1 MICTTSIHLRR
12 TVLVIM
18 SCVFS
23 VVSFGQLDRS
33 KAPQAGPA
41 PELNIGTPT
50 KLKLDNGLNVI
61 VVENHRLP
69 AVSWSMTLDYA
80 PFLEGNQAGLT
91 GVVSDMMSAGTEM
104 RTKAQIAEEVE
115 FLGATFRANAKGF
128 FASSLSKH
136 TGDLLRIVSDAVLH
150 PIFPQAELDKVKKQV
165 LSGLANTPTSPGS
178 IASNL
183 VASTNFGRLH
193 PYGEVMTKE
202 TLEKIERQD
211 LVDYHMTFF
220 RPNAA
225 FLIVV
230 GDITP
235 DEAYAK
241 ASVHFGKWTRADIPY
256 TRVVPA
262 KFPTGN
268 QVRFSG
274 IEGAVQSTINITQ
287 PVPFP
292 PGHPDAAAIQLMN
305 SILGGG
311 AFSGRLMQNLR
322 EDKAYT
328 YGARSSLSADPV
340 TAQFVAYADVRTE
353 VTDSALVEFMTEIDR
368 IRNEKVDSAELTTAK
383 AFLSGNFARSLENEG
398 TVARFALNIERYDLP
413 EDYYQTYLQ
422 RLADVTVD
430 DIQRV
435 AQNMLKPN
443 NLNICVVGSPD
454 ILNNLRQFDAGEG
467 IDQYD
472 AFGRKRI
479 PRSEAPDGTT
489 SKDIV
494 KRYFEAIGGFRAWS
508 KLSGM
513 STEGSVE
520 FGSGMS
526 LQHKENK
533 RFSKKSQ
540 AMRTELAMAG
550 QPVMIRAI
558 LSSGGQELQ
567 MGVVND
573 MDAGAAALM
582 MDYLSPVRL
591 ANLSKRGF
599 EGTVLGQEEV
609 AGELSTVVEFV
620 RGDITETYWFRNSD
634 GLLIQQKR
642 PSPDG
647 SLITENL
654 ELYIP
659 FGDLG
664 LKLPA
669 ARTSTVAGQTMTIR
683 LAAVTFNP
691 EFSDNAFDL
700 RQD

>member
-193 PYGEVMTKE
+193 PYGEVMTEE

-353 VTDSALVEFMTEIDR
+353 VTDSALVEFMTEINR

>member
-193 PYGEVMTKE
+193 PYGEVMTEE

-241 ASVHFGKWTRADIPY
+241 ASVHFGKWSRADIPY

-353 VTDSALVEFMTEIDR
+353 VTDSALVEFMTEINR

>member
-193 PYGEVMTKE
+193 PYGEVMTEE

-353 VTDSALVEFMTEIDR
+353 VTDSALVEFMTEINR

-422 RLADVTVD
+422 RLADVTVE

-479 PRSEAPDGTT
+479 PRSGAPDGTT

-533 RFSKKSQ
+533 RFSKKSE

-609 AGELSTVVEFV
+609 AGELATVVEFV
-620 RGDITETYWFRNSD
+620 RGDITETYWFRKSD

-642 PSPDG
+642 PSLDG
-647 SLITENL
+647 SLITEKL

>member
-193 PYGEVMTKE
+193 PYGEVMTEE

-533 RFSKKSQ
+533 RFSKKSP

>member
-1 MICTTSIHLRR
+1 MICTTSIHPRR

-18 SCVFS
+18 SCVLS
-23 VVSFGQLDRS
+23 LVSFGQLDRS
-33 KAPQAGPA
+33 KAPEAGPA

-183 VASTNFGRLH
+183 VASTNFGSLH
-193 PYGEVMTKE
+193 PYGEVMTEE

-241 ASVHFGKWTRADIPY
+241 ASVHFGKWSRADIPY

-353 VTDSALVEFMTEIDR
+353 VTDSAIVEFMTEINR
-368 IRNEKVDSAELTTAK
+368 IRNERVDSAELATAK

-422 RLADVTVD
+422 RLADVTVE

-479 PRSEAPDGTT
+479 PRSEAPAGTN

-609 AGELSTVVEFV
+609 AGELATVVEFV

-642 PSPDG
+642 PSLDG
-647 SLITENL
+647 SLITEKL